1 MRNSRSRFA
10 ESVRSSWFHVA
21 VAIAVFLGWEALCR
35 LLHLPEYLVPA
46 PSNLAAR
53 LWSDAGYLLGHV
65 ATTFAEAVLGLALAA
80 AVGFSFGVLF
90 AHSRVAE
97 RAILPYFVAY
107 QAVPIIAVAPLFILW
122 FGNGLGSK
130 VAMAG
135 VLCFF
140 PITVSTSRGLASVS
154 SDQLDLFRIHAATR
168 WQIFAHLRLPTSVPY
183 LMTGIRVS
191 TSLAM
196 IGAIVAEYAGAD
208 RGIGYV
214 IMQSSYRLDTPLL
227 FCAIGFAALGGVLL
241 YGAVRTVESVF
252 LDRFTKN
259 D

>member
-1 MRNSRSRFA
+1 MSNAQSQFGKIARRYLS
-10 ESVRSSWFHVA
+10 HVLAALA
-21 VAIAVFLGWEALCR
+21 VLLGWEALCR
-35 LLHLPEYLVPA
+35 LLQAPEYLVPA
-46 PSNLAAR
+46 PSTLAAR
-53 LWSDAGYLLGHV
+53 LSSDTGYLLGHA
-65 ATTFAEAVLGLALAA
+65 ATTFMEAVLGLFLAM
-80 AVGFSFGVLF
+80 VIGFLFGVLF
-90 AHSRVAE
+90 VHFPVAE

-107 QAVPIIAVAPLFILW
+107 QAVPVIAVAPLFILW

-130 VAMAG
+130 VTMAA

-140 PITVSTSRGLASVS
+140 PITVSSSRGLASVS

-168 WQIFAHLRLPTSVPY
+168 WQVFALLRLPASVPH

-241 YGAVRTVESVF
+241 FGAVRAAETVF
-252 LDRFTKN
+252 LDRFTKT